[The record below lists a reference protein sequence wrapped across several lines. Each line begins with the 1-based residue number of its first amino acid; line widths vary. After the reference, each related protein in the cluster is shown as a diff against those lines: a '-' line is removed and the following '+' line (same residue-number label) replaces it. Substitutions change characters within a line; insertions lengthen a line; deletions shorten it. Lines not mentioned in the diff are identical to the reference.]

1 MPVGT
6 KALKKR
12 IASVKNTKKMT
23 KAMEMV
29 SAAKMR
35 KSVTAAQKT
44 RLFTTLNREIVSHL
58 SFVEGVSH
66 PLMEQK
72 ESGKTL
78 LVLLT
83 SNRGLCGSYN
93 SNVIKETKQYLV
105 SNGLTDIDVLGI
117 GKKSAVFCKRY
128 GFPLVG
134 VYEEFS
140 DKPDFEAVLPV
151 VQRVVSEFTLE
162 KYSHVYIAYTDFK
175 SPVLQ
180 QVSVRQLL
188 PLTREAFDA
197 LRGKNSGET
206 QTQGIDNYIFEPSQQ
221 EIVDEIVPR
230 LVEVLFY
237 QMILESSASEHSSR
251 MVAMKNATDNASD
264 LIDDMT
270 LVYNKAR
277 QAAITQEISEIVG
290 GAVALE

>member
-35 KSVTAAQKT
+35 KSVTATQKT
-44 RLFTTLNREIVSHL
+44 RLFTTLNRELVSHL
-58 SFVEGVSH
+58 SYVEDISH
-66 PLMEQK
+66 PLMSEK
-72 ESGKTL
+72 EAGKTL
-78 LVLLT
+78 LVLIT

-93 SNVIKETKQYLV
+93 SNVIKDTQAYLK
-105 SNGLTDIDVLGI
+105 SNGVTDVDVLGV

-128 GFPLVG
+128 GYTLIG

-140 DKPDFEAVLPV
+140 DKPEFDTVLMLV
-151 VQRVVSEFTLE
+151 KRVMNEFALE
-162 KYSHVYIAYTDFK
+162 KYNRVLVAYTDFR

-180 QVSVRQLL
+180 TATVRQLL
-188 PLTREAFDA
+188 PLTRDAFDMF
-197 LRGKNSGET
+197 GDTSDTGQSSSQME
-206 QTQGIDNYIFEPSQQ
+206 NYIFEPSQQ
-221 EIVDEIVPR
+221 EIVNEVVPR
-230 LVEVLFY
+230 LVEVLLY

-264 LIDDMT
+264 LIETMT